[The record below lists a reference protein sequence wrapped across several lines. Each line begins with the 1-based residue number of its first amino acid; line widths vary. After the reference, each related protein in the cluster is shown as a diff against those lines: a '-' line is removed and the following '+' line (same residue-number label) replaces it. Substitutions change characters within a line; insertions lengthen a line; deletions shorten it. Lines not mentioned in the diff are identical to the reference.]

1 MAASSINLLDPGL
14 GIQNIMDPGTAGH
27 LPDAR
32 PLASSAMREA
42 GLDELYNSR
51 KAAQQLEAA
60 LCPPVGDGSLLQPEL
75 FHMELQG
82 ALTGY
87 ATELMEKDDPQRQR
101 QARRAG
107 FRA

>member
-51 KAAQQLEAA
+51 KAR
-60 LCPPVGDGSLLQPEL
+60 PW
-75 FHMELQG
+75 
-82 ALTGY
+82 
-87 ATELMEKDDPQRQR
+87 ATAPSSSPNFSIWSC
-101 QARRAG
+101 RAP
-107 FRA
+107 

>member
-1 MAASSINLLDPGL
+1 MASSPINLLDPGL

-51 KAAQQLEAA
+51 KAFVRDELAPLLEN
-60 LCPPVGDGSLLQPEL
+60 
-75 FHMELQG
+75 
-82 ALTGY
+82 
-87 ATELMEKDDPQRQR
+87 TELL
-101 QARRAG
+101 RAYTG
-107 FRA
+107 LMVGG

>member
-42 GLDELYNSR
+42 GLDELY
-51 KAAQQLEAA
+51 L
-60 LCPPVGDGSLLQPEL
+60 SLI
-75 FHMELQG
+75 HI
-82 ALTGY
+82 
-87 ATELMEKDDPQRQR
+87 
-101 QARRAG
+101 
-107 FRA
+107 

>member
-14 GIQNIMDPGTAGH
+14 GIQNIMAPGTAGH

-51 KAAQQLEAA
+51 KAAQQ
-60 LCPPVGDGSLLQPEL
+60 PFVRPW
-75 FHMELQG
+75 
-82 ALTGY
+82 
-87 ATELMEKDDPQRQR
+87 ATAPSSSPNFSIWSC
-101 QARRAG
+101 RAP
-107 FRA
+107 